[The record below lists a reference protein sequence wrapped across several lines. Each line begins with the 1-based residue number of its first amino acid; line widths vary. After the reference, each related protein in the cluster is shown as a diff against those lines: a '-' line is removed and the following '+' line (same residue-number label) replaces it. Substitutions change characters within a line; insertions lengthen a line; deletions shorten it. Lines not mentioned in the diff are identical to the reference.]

1 LYVKRN
7 KFGQSKMPY
16 EKCYKGD
23 VEVRDAGDLVE
34 PAILCVG
41 DLVEPGILCAGELVE
56 LGVLYA

>member
-1 LYVKRN
+1 
-7 KFGQSKMPY
+7 MPY

-34 PAILCVG
+34 P
-41 DLVEPGILCAGELVE
+41 GILCAGELVE